1 MAQDV
6 DEVILI
12 LNYFVIKGENN
23 KFENNEQIANSNIT
37 DDFWNF

>member
-1 MAQDV
+1 MSQDV

-12 LNYFVIKGENN
+12 LNYFIIKGENN
-23 KFENNEQIANSNIT
+23 KHENNEQTAIKNN

>member
-12 LNYFVIKGENN
+12 LNYFVMKGEND
-23 KFENNEQIANSNIT
+23 KQENNPQTAVKNN